1 MEEQTKP
8 LMVLVGMGPG
18 MGLSLA
24 HRFAKEGYRIAFMA
38 RRLDAVKT
46 FTDRL
51 RKEGI
56 PAWGYGVDAADPA
69 TLQAAFRSIHG
80 SLGEPDVLIYN
91 ASIFREALP
100 SQLDPTDLDLEFR
113 SMVSGFLVS
122 AQAVIPSMKAKGRGS
137 ILLSG
142 GGSALS
148 PFASGASL
156 CIGKSGQ
163 RSLCFSLAQELAPS
177 GIHVATV
184 TICGMIAPGT
194 SFDPDHIADEYW
206 QLHTQKR
213 EAFETERIYRG

>member
-1 MEEQTKP
+1 MDEQTKP

-18 MGLSLA
+18 MGLSVA

-38 RRLDAVKT
+38 RRLEAVKS

-56 PAWGYGVDAADPA
+56 AAWGYGVDAADPA
-69 TLQAAFRSIHG
+69 TLQAAFRSIYG

-91 ASIFREALP
+91 ASVFREALP
-100 SQLDPTDLDLEFR
+100 SQLDLEDLDLEFR
-113 SMVSGFLVS
+113 SMVGGFLVS
-122 AQAVIPSMKAKGRGS
+122 AKEVIPSMKAKGKGTI
-137 ILLSG
+137 ILTG
-142 GGSALS
+142 GGSAIS

-156 CIGKSGQ
+156 CVSKAGQ
-163 RSLCFSLAQELAPS
+163 RSLCFCLAQELAPL

-194 SFDPDHIADEYW
+194 SFDPDQIADEFW
-206 QLHTQKR
+206 RLHTQKPG
-213 EAFETERIYRG
+213 AFETERIYRG

>member
-1 MEEQTKP
+1 MDERTKP

-24 HRFAKEGYRIAFMA
+24 RRFAREGYRIAFMA
-38 RRLDAVKT
+38 RRLEAVKA
-46 FTDRL
+46 FTDQL
-51 RKEGI
+51 RNEGI
-56 PAWGYGVDAADPA
+56 PTWGYGVDAADPA
-69 TLQAAFRSIHG
+69 SLQAAFRSIYG

-91 ASIFREALP
+91 ASVFREALP
-100 SQLDPTDLDLEFR
+100 SQLDPKDLDLEFR
-113 SMVSGFLVS
+113 SMVGGFLVS
-122 AQAVIPSMKAKGRGS
+122 AREVIPSMKAKGKGT
-137 ILLSG
+137 ILLTG

-184 TICGMIAPGT
+184 TICGFIAPGT
-194 SFDPDHIADEYW
+194 AFDPDRISEEFW
-206 QLHTQKR
+206 QLHTQKPG
-213 EAFETERIYRG
+213 AFETERIFRG

>member
-1 MEEQTKP
+1 MEEKNRP

-24 HRFAKEGYRIAFMA
+24 HRFAKEGFRIAFMA
-38 RRLDAVKT
+38 RRLDAVKS

-56 PAWGYGVDAADPA
+56 PTWGFGVDAAEPA
-69 TLQAAFRSIHG
+69 SLQAAFRSIYG

-91 ASIFREALP
+91 ASVFREALP
-100 SQLDPTDLDLEFR
+100 SQLDPADLDLEFL

-122 AQAVIPSMKAKGRGS
+122 AQAVIPSMKAKGKGT
-137 ILLSG
+137 ILLTG

-156 CIGKSGQ
+156 CIGKAGQ

-177 GIHVATV
+177 GIHVGTV
-184 TICGMIAPGT
+184 TICGFIAPGT
-194 SFDPDHIADEYW
+194 AFDPDHIADEFW
-206 QLHTQKR
+206 QLHAQK
-213 EAFETERIYRG
+213 AGTFETERIYRG